1 MDEREFSRNVPN
13 IQNLRRS
20 YGMASIARRIP
31 NMNTTEIQTPKPKLK
46 RVTRTLAV
54 AQSPEPSVALMLQ
67 TVIEKGVTAENVAA
81 LESLV
86 GLYDRMQAKQA
97 EKQFAKAFAEL
108 QSEMPRV
115 VATKPVPNKDGTV
128 RYRFA
133 PYEEILE
140 QVQPYLSKHG
150 FSVSF
155 NSSVGDGRMTA
166 TCTLRHISGHSQS
179 NQFSVRIGQGPPGAT
194 ETQADGSAKTYA
206 KRGALSDALNIVVD
220 HDDDARMIGK
230 PIGKAIA
237 EDLLNRVKLTGSNMI
252 SFLKYAGV
260 TLPPA
265 DEIDDHDPIEFFEQI
280 SDERFDSLD
289 QLLKIKEAK
298 AI

>member
-1 MDEREFSRNVPN
+1 
-13 IQNLRRS
+13 
-20 YGMASIARRIP
+20 
-31 NMNTTEIQTPKPKLK
+31 MNKSEA
-46 RVTRTLAV
+46 LAV
-54 AQSPEPSVALMLQ
+54 QEPSVAVMLGK
-67 TVIEKGVTAENVAA
+67 IIDKGITAENVQA
-81 LESLV
+81 LDSLV

-97 EKQFAKAFAEL
+97 EKDFAVAFSQL

-115 VATKPVPNKDGTV
+115 VATKPVPNRDGTV

-140 QVQPYLSKHG
+140 QVQPFLSKHG

-155 NSSVGDGRMTA
+155 NSSVAEGRMTA
-166 TCTLRHISGHSQS
+166 TCTLRHVSGHSQS

-237 EDLLNRVKLTGSNMI
+237 EDLQFRVASTHSDEFA
-252 SFLKYAGV
+252 FLKFAGV
-260 TLPPA
+260 SIGLDEKPTLA
-265 DEIDDHDPIEFFEQI
+265 HYEQI
-280 SDERFDSLD
+280 SDERFDALD
-289 QLLKIKEAK
+289 EILRRKEGK
-298 AI
+298 LI

>member
-1 MDEREFSRNVPN
+1 
-13 IQNLRRS
+13 
-20 YGMASIARRIP
+20 
-31 NMNTTEIQTPKPKLK
+31 MNKSEA
-46 RVTRTLAV
+46 LA
-54 AQSPEPSVALMLQ
+54 QEPSVAAMLGK
-67 TVIEKGVTAENVAA
+67 IIDKGITAENVAA

-97 EKQFAKAFAEL
+97 EKDFAQAFSQL

-155 NSSVGDGRMTA
+155 DSSVAEGRMTA

-237 EDLLNRVKLTGSNMI
+237 WELKQRVEATKSDEFA
-252 SFLKYAGV
+252 FLRFAGV
-260 TLPPA
+260 TVKDGLLPTVE
-265 DEIDDHDPIEFFEQI
+265 DYEQI
-280 SDERFDSLD
+280 SDDRFDALD
-289 QLLKIKEAK
+289 EILRRKEGK
-298 AI
+298 LI